1 MYTQTEIE
9 IIKEIILKFIPGVHD
24 IMLFG
29 SYAGGTV
36 QQDSDLDFAVLTR
49 DLSDV

>member
-1 MYTQTEIE
+1 MYSQTEID

-29 SYAGGTV
+29 SYARGTA
-36 QQDSDLDFAVLTR
+36 QQDSDLDFALLTG
-49 DLSDV
+49 DIYDV